1 MRGLRRMEI
10 DKDGNI
16 VVTEYRGNKVA
27 VFNPTTEKFTEYA
40 LPPYTYPYRANFD
53 KNGDIWAS
61 TMSTDRV
68 VRLDPKTGQDQSVP
82 DAVGHQHAHG
92 LGRQHDQPGELL
104 GRQQPRPRA
113 GEGRATRLTRSS
125 AHHCSKV

>member
-1 MRGLRRMEI
+1 M
-10 DKDGNI
+10 
-16 VVTEYRGNKVA
+16 TEYRGNKVA

-68 VRLDPKTGQDQSVP
+68 VRLDPKTGQANQYLMPSDTNMRTVWVNNTTSPVSFW
-82 DAVGHQHAHG
+82 VGSNHDHA
-92 LGRQHDQPGELL
+92 LV
-104 GRQQPRPRA
+104 
-113 GEGRATRLTRSS
+113 
-125 AHHCSKV
+125 KVEPLD